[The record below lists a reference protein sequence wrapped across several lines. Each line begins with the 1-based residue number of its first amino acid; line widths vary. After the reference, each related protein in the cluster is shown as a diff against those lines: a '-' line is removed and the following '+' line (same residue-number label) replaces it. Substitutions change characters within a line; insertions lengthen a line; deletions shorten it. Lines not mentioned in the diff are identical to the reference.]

1 MEFQSHRAMNLLATL
16 AAIVAVS
23 YFQPGLC
30 LTEKEQKLIAA
41 NNAFAIRLLK
51 VRPSQP
57 NENVFFSPY
66 SLSTALGMAYVG
78 ARGAT
83 QQELSEAL
91 GYSAASLSESDVEQA
106 FGHQNSR
113 LQAHASQAGLE
124 VANSAAVQENFNVL
138 DSYYNVLNH
147 SFNAHVFKVDFE
159 QHGQAAIEAINRW
172 VKGATQNKI
181 DELFA
186 EPLSTDTRLVLVNAI
201 VFKGLWELQFD
212 PRGTRKHVFHNGG
225 TQATEVD
232 SMFSRRHTP
241 RGFSEELQ
249 SQVIELLYR
258 DSDFGMV
265 IVLPTER
272 DGVEAVKQVL
282 TIEKL
287 NAAIDS
293 LSNNTVAI
301 SLPKFKLDKF
311 NPLKSNLTHLGLRK
325 IFGDADLS
333 GITGDRLLVVSDVLQ
348 RAVVEVKE
356 EGTEAAAA
364 SGVVGVNRIG
374 IEPFRFFADHPFLF
388 FIRDRRTHEL
398 FFAGQ
403 VNNL

>member
-1 MEFQSHRAMNLLATL
+1 MHLLATL
-16 AAIVAVS
+16 TAIVAVS

-41 NNAFAIRLLK
+41 NNEFAIRLLK
-51 VRPSQP
+51 VLPSHSDD
-57 NENVFFSPY
+57 NVFFSPY

-78 ARGAT
+78 ARGST
-83 QQELSEAL
+83 QQELSGAL
-91 GYSAASLSESDVEQA
+91 GYSTASLSEADVEEA
-106 FGHQNSR
+106 FGHQNGR

-138 DSYYNVLNH
+138 ESYYNVLNQT
-147 SFNAHVFKVDFE
+147 FNAHVFKVDFE
-159 QHGQAAIEAINRW
+159 QHGQEAIDTINRW
-172 VKGATQNKI
+172 VEGATKNKI
-181 DELFA
+181 DKLFN
-186 EPLSTDTRLVLVNAI
+186 EPLDTNTRLVLVNAI

-232 SMFSRRHTP
+232 SMFSRRTTP

-249 SQVIELLYR
+249 SQVIELPYR
-258 DSDFGMV
+258 DSDYSMV

-282 TIEKL
+282 TVEKL
-287 NAAIDS
+287 NAAIAS
-293 LSNNTVAI
+293 LSNLTVAI
-301 SLPKFKLDKF
+301 SLPKFKLDKL
-311 NPLKSNLTHLGLRK
+311 NPLKDNLINLGLRT

-333 GITGDRLLVVSDVLQ
+333 GITGGRELVVSDVLQ
-348 RAVVEVKE
+348 RAVVDVNE

-374 IEPFRFFADHPFLF
+374 LEPFRFFADHPFLF

-403 VNNL
+403 VNKL

>member
-1 MEFQSHRAMNLLATL
+1 MNLLATL
-16 AAIVAVS
+16 TAIVAVS
-23 YFQPGLC
+23 HIQPGLC

-41 NNAFAIRLLK
+41 NNEFAIRLLK
-51 VRPSQP
+51 VLPSQP
-57 NENVFFSPY
+57 DDNVFFSPY

-91 GYSAASLSESDVEQA
+91 GYSAVSLSEGDVQEA

-113 LQAHASQAGLE
+113 LQAHASQAGLQ
-124 VANSAAVQENFNVL
+124 VANSAAVQANFNVL
-138 DSYYNVLNH
+138 DTYYNILNQ

-159 QHGQAAIEAINRW
+159 QHGEEAVDAINAW
-172 VKGATQNKI
+172 IKGATHNKI
-181 DELFA
+181 DKLFA
-186 EPLSTDTRLVLVNAI
+186 QPLSTDTRLVLVNAI

-212 PRGTRKHVFHNGG
+212 PRGTRKDVFYNGG
-225 TQATEVD
+225 THAIEVD
-232 SMFSRRHTP
+232 SMFSRRDTP
-241 RGFSEELQ
+241 RGFSQELQ
-249 SQVIELLYR
+249 SDVIELLYR
-258 DSDFGMV
+258 DSDFSMV
-265 IVLPTER
+265 IVLPTVR

-282 TIEKL
+282 TVDKL
-287 NAAIDS
+287 NAAIAS
-293 LSNNTVAI
+293 LSNRTAAI

-311 NPLKSNLTHLGLRK
+311 NPLKSNLTHLGLGQ

-348 RAVVEVKE
+348 RAVIEVNE

-374 IEPFRFFADHPFLF
+374 IEPFRFFVDHPFLF

-403 VNNL
+403 VNKL